1 MKNEEKIIKVTK
13 LKNGT
18 VIDHLVPGTAIK
30 ALHVLGIEGENTISI
45 GMYFESKKMEKKDI
59 LKIENKE
66 LNPNEVNK
74 IALISPNATLSIIEN
89 YEIKN
94 KTKAVLPNVIEGIV
108 KCGNPNCITNH
119 ENIRTKFYVVEK
131 SGRNVKLKCHYCER
145 VFDKD
150 ELVLL

>member
-18 VIDHLVPGTAIK
+18 VIDHLKPGTAIK

-45 GMYFESKKMEKKDI
+45 GMYFESKKMGKKDI

-89 YEIKN
+89 YNIKN
-94 KTKAVLPNVIEGIV
+94 KTKAVLPDVIEGIV
-108 KCGNPNCITNH
+108 KCSNPNCITNH
-119 ENIRTKFYVVEK
+119 ERIKTKFYVIKKGEK
-131 SGRNVKLKCHYCER
+131 RIKLKCHYCER
-145 VFDKD
+145 VFNRD
-150 ELVLL
+150 ELELV